1 MATVWMKP
9 QTCLK
14 AEGNQWDT
22 GVSGRVEPSPRCRK
36 AIVVFFFFFF
46 FFLAIVVL
54 AETSPGGFEAWVI
67 VAGAMKSE
75 NTTGMLFFL
84 CKSLWANTAEF
95 RDILKV

>member
-1 MATVWMKP
+1 MATVWMNP

-22 GVSGRVEPSPRCRK
+22 GVSGRVKPSPRCRK
-36 AIVVFFFFFF
+36 AIVV
-46 FFLAIVVL
+46 LAK
-54 AETSPGGFEAWVI
+54 TSPGGFEAWVI

-75 NTTGMLFFL
+75 NTTGMLFLL

-95 RDILKV
+95 RDIIKV